1 MLKDLI
7 KKQYKNLILIAA
19 YIIAA
24 SLVYGIWFNSIW
36 HLWYINLITVF
47 VIVAVGCVIGYFYL
61 KSEIK
66 KQEQLE
72 AENKEVVADSNASEN
87 VEAPTDAEEIIKEEK
102 IEE

>member
-24 SLVYGIWFNSIW
+24 ALVYGIWFNSIW

-47 VIVAVGCVIGYFYL
+47 VIVVVGCVIGYFYL
-61 KSEIK
+61 KAEIK

-72 AENKEVVADSNASEN
+72 AEKNEAIVDNNTSEA
-87 VEAPTDAEEIIKEEK
+87 VEAEAKTEDVVEEEK
-102 IEE
+102 TEE

>member
-24 SLVYGIWFNSIW
+24 ALVYSIWFNSIW

-47 VIVAVGCVIGYFYL
+47 VIVTAGCVIGYFYL

-72 AENKEVVADSNASEN
+72 AEKTEVVDNN
-87 VEAPTDAEEIIKEEK
+87 TVESTEVDKNTFEVVEEEK
-102 IEE
+102 TEE